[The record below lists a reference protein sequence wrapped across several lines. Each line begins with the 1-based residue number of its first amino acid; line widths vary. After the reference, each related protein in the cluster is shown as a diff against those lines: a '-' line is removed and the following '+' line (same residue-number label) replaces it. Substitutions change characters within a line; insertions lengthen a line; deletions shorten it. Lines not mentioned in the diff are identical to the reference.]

1 MSRPDGPHVSAGDF
15 GRFLEPLAGRSP
27 RQGWLERGLRGLI
40 GAGCRIVDWQL
51 EVEGLSDL
59 PRAPGRWPAAGCV
72 VAPAPHRA
80 WVEPFLLAWAWP
92 ADAARLVWLA
102 DGRTVTRS
110 WWRRRLLPR
119 LGIIPIAREVG
130 GPQGYAEL
138 AARAL
143 QAGAAVVVFPEV
155 GRASEPDRTRRISAG
170 FAYLARY
177 AGAPVIPVVIGGTH
191 RIARGSRYSLQV
203 LPPLDAGPP
212 DPHAFGPGAREQVR
226 ALREQYAQ
234 CLNARLPDHT
244 ARADRR
250 APERERW
257 TWLARLFS

>member
-1 MSRPDGPHVSAGDF
+1 MSASGRPDVTAGDI
-15 GRFLEPLAGRSP
+15 GRFLEPLARRSP

-40 GAGCRIVDWQL
+40 GAGCRLVDWQL
-51 EVEGLSDL
+51 EVEGLSHL
-59 PRAPGRWPAAGCV
+59 PRGPGRRPGAGCV

-110 WWRRRLLPR
+110 WWRKRLLPR
-119 LGIIPIAREVG
+119 VGIIPIARQTG
-130 GPQGYAEL
+130 GPQAYAEL
-138 AARAL
+138 AARVL
-143 QAGAAVVVFPEV
+143 QAGAALVVFPEV

-212 DPHAFGPGAREQVR
+212 DPHAFGPEARER
-226 ALREQYAQ
+226 AWALREQYSQ
-234 CLNARLPDHT
+234 DVNASLPEHT

-250 APERERW
+250 APEQERW
-257 TWLARLFS
+257 SWLARLFS